1 MGNLWKELGNFLFHH
16 LVTLIDDYNL
26 NVWKLLESEVKT
38 MSSSSQSF
46 VIDLTVKWTIVWDV
60 CLEVWT
66 RSLTECV

>member
-16 LVTLIDDYNL
+16 LVTLIDDNNL